1 MGRSIRNAVK
11 AVGTRAEV
19 WHGTARHTSG
29 GLERKDLMMNKHG
42 RIVSIARHNAGLI
55 QMENMMNSKHAD
67 KFISNQDKVR
77 SRKL

>member
-11 AVGTRAEV
+11 AEGSRAEV

-29 GLERKDLMMNKHG
+29 GLEKKDLMMNRHG
-42 RIVSIARHNAGLI
+42 RIVSIARYNIGLT
-55 QMENMMNSKHAD
+55 QMENMMNSKHAN
-67 KFISNQDKVR
+67 KFKSNQDKVR